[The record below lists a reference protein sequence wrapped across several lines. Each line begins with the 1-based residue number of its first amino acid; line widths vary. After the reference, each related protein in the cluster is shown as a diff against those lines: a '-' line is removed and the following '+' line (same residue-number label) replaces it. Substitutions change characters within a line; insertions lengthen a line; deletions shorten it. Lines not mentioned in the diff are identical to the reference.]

1 MRITAAVLY
10 EQGKPRPYAT
20 SKPFVIEQVELDPP
34 GPGEL
39 LIQIGGGGLC
49 HSDLSTIEGLRPR
62 KLPAGGGPEGAGI
75 VRALGAGA
83 PGPAVGGHAGTPVAA
98 GCGSCG
104 HFTRGAPHPC

>member
-20 SKPFVIEQVELDPP
+20 SKPFVIEEVELDPP

-62 KLPAGGGPEGAGI
+62 KLPAVGGHQGAGI
-75 VRALGAGA
+75 VRALGAGVT
-83 PGPAVGGHAGTPVAA
+83 GPAVGDPVLPPFVS
-98 GCGSCG
+98 SCG
-104 HFTRGAPHPC
+104 GCRDCNKGP